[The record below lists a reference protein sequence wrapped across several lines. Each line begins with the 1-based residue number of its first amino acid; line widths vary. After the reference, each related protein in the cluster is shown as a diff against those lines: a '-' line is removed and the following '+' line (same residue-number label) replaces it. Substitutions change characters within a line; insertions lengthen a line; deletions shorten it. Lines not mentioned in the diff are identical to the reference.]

1 MLKVLLIKTSSL
13 GDVVHNLPVVSDI
26 RGRFPD
32 ARIDWAVEEAY
43 APLVGLHPSVVCI
56 IPVAIRRWRSRPLG
70 SSTWAEIGEMRR
82 RFREEHYDA
91 VIDTQGL
98 IKSALLACA
107 ARGRR
112 HGFDAGS
119 AREVL
124 AARLYDVTHHV
135 PRSLHAVARN
145 RLLAGSALG
154 YRPEDPAVY
163 GIRTDARASE
173 PGRYAVFVH
182 ASSRADKL
190 WPVEHW
196 VAIGRELEAH
206 GVSSVIPWGSE
217 EERRRSDLIAGGLR
231 SAHVPAL
238 TPLAELAGLLAGA
251 VIVVGVD
258 TGLTHLAAA
267 LGVPVIALFC
277 GSDPALTGA

>member
-1 MLKVLLIKTSSL
+1 
-13 GDVVHNLPVVSDI
+13 
-26 RGRFPD
+26 
-32 ARIDWAVEEAY
+32 
-43 APLVGLHPSVVCI
+43 
-56 IPVAIRRWRSRPLG
+56 
-70 SSTWAEIGEMRR
+70 MRR

-119 AREVL
+119 AREGR
-124 AARLYDVTHHV
+124 AARLYNVTHHV
-135 PRSLHAVARN
+135 SRSLHAVARN

-154 YRPEDPAVY
+154 YRPEAPAVY

-182 ASSRADKL
+182 ASSRPDKL
-190 WPVEHW
+190 WPVERW
-196 VAIGRELEAH
+196 VAIGRELEAR
-206 GVSSVIPWGSE
+206 GLRSVIPWGSE
-217 EERRRSDLIAGGLR
+217 EERRRSELIAGGLR

-238 TPLAELAGLLAGA
+238 ATLAELAGLLAGA
-251 VIVVGVD
+251 EIVVGVD

-277 GSDPALTGA
+277 GSDPALTGAYGAERARNLGSPGTMPEAGAVLGSLRELGIA